1 MKIPV
6 SCNPL
11 FYGKC
16 CSQVDMQNVGTDPKY
31 TGSKLFEATQQQSA
45 KFQMQGIV
53 DQISATIPEDQNSST
68 KSLKLSTRLRVA
80 SEPKV

>member
-1 MKIPV
+1 MYSK
-6 SCNPL
+6 
-11 FYGKC
+11 FY
-16 CSQVDMQNVGTDPKY
+16 
-31 TGSKLFEATQQQSA
+31 EATEQLFL

-53 DQISATIPEDQNSST
+53 DQITATIPEDQNSST